1 MKWRVWFLVVTI
13 LAAVVV
19 VYFFPPIPQNETYHM
34 FADHRALLGIPNC
47 LNTTSNI
54 LFLFVGWFGM
64 RFVLQKRSQTGNTF
78 IDPSER
84 WPYFVFFLAVFL
96 TTFGSAWYHL
106 RPRDDR
112 LLWDRLPMS
121 FGFMALVSAIL
132 AERIGVKI
140 GVWLLT
146 PLLAL
151 GAGSVL
157 YWDITQS
164 DGHGDLRAYALVQ
177 FGSLLV
183 LLLLVS
189 LFRAR
194 YTRGADLIISLAI
207 YVVAKILEVADHII
221 FSWGGIVSG
230 HTLKHVAAAISA
242 FWILRM
248 IVLRKP
254 ILTPVTF
261 PTSDDRGT

>member
-1 MKWRVWFLVVTI
+1 MNWRVWFLAITI
-13 LAAVVV
+13 LAAVVI
-19 VYFFPPIPQNETYHM
+19 VYSFPPIPQNEMYHL
-34 FADHRALLGIPNC
+34 FADHRTLLGIPNC
-47 LNTTSNI
+47 LNTISNI
-54 LFLFVGWFGM
+54 LFLLVGWFGM
-64 RFVLQKRSQTGNTF
+64 RFVLQKRSQPGNTF
-78 IDPSER
+78 IDPNER
-84 WPYFVFFLAVFL
+84 WPYFVFFSAVFL

-106 RPRDDR
+106 RPGDDR

-121 FGFMALVSAIL
+121 FGFMALVAAIL
-132 AERIGVKI
+132 AERTSVKI
-140 GVWLLT
+140 GVRLLT

-157 YWDITQS
+157 YWDVTQS
-164 DGHGDLRAYALVQ
+164 HGRGDLRPYALVQ

-194 YTRGADLIISLAI
+194 YTHGADLIASLAI

-221 FSWGGIVSG
+221 FGWGEIVSG

-242 FWILRM
+242 YWILRM
-248 IVLRKP
+248 VQLRKP
-254 ILTPVTF
+254 ILSPATF
-261 PTSDDRGT
+261 PSGDNHGT